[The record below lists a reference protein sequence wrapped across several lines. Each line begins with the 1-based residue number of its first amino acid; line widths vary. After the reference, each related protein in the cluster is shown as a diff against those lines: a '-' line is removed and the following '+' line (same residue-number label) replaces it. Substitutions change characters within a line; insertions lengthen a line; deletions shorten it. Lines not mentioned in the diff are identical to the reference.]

1 MFESREWKKVY
12 LFVEAKIDSKTH
24 LPSYAMGK
32 GGVFLWGKAVGEK
45 G

>member
-1 MFESREWKKVY
+1 MFESPEWKRAY
-12 LFVEAKIDSKTH
+12 LSVGAKIISTAH
-24 LPSYAMGK
+24 LPSWAMGK